1 MGAMWEFLGRGET
14 RHPRHF
20 PAGGAGFPVLTPCSS
35 QAWAE
40 ASGRYEGCPE
50 DPAKWKT
57 NFRCALAS
65 TGMFTLL
72 KDHSKCGDD
81 PHKVFAIIPGE
92 PGPLERGCVGMG
104 WTVSDCPS
112 HTPLLPVGGN
122 EGAFSSPNPVVA
134 QQPQV
139 DMAGL
144 AGVGGGGV
152 GWKWGR
158 RHQGRSPLPLLRHS
172 TTLALGCSQTGAQKS
187 RGWRS
192 G

>member
-20 PAGGAGFPVLTPCSS
+20 PAGGAGFPVLTPCTS

-139 DMAGL
+139 GMAGL
-144 AGVGGGGV
+144 AGGGV
-152 GWKWGR
+152 CVWKWGR

-172 TTLALGCSQTGAQKS
+172 TTLALGCSQTGAQKN